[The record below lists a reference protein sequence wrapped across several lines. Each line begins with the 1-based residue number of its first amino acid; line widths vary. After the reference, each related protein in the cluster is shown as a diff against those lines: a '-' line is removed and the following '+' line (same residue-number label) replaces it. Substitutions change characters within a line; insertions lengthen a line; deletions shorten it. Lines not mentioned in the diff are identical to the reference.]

1 VGILADSYLFVFA
14 GFSGLATR
22 AGNVRPAPRHR
33 PGPAGPGSRQLRG
46 ERADQGRDPRDR
58 GGPRRRRETFRGGG
72 RALVFGNGGS
82 ASDAQ
87 HLASELAGRFD
98 RERPALPALA
108 LTANSSDLTAIGNDY
123 GFEHVFARLVQ
134 AHGRPGDVAIA
145 LSTSGRSRNVNAA
158 VSEARS
164 RGLRSI
170 ALVGK
175 GGGELA
181 SLVDVAVVVPSDSTA
196 RIQECHITLAH
207 VLCEL
212 VDAALFPETGAS

>member
-1 VGILADSYLFVFA
+1 MSDRRPDTAQDRLARVRASFEESARTQGETLETAA
-14 GFSGLATR
+14 GRVVDA
-22 AGNVRPAPRHR
+22 
-33 PGPAGPGSRQLRG
+33 
-46 ERADQGRDPRDR
+46 ADLLI
-58 GGPRRRRETFRGGG
+58 ETFRGGG

-158 VSEARS
+158 VSEARA

-170 ALVGK
+170 GLVGK

>member
-1 VGILADSYLFVFA
+1 MSERRSGRERERIGAVDAQARVRASFAESARIKQSLAESCAGAIARVAEIVTDAFA
-14 GFSGLATR
+14 
-22 AGNVRPAPRHR
+22 
-33 PGPAGPGSRQLRG
+33 
-46 ERADQGRDPRDR
+46 RDARV
-58 GGPRRRRETFRGGG
+58 
-72 RALVFGNGGS
+72 LVFGNGGS

-87 HLASELAGRFD
+87 HFAAELAGRFD

-134 AHGRPGDVAIA
+134 AHGRPGDLAIA

-158 VSEARS
+158 VTEARS

>member
-1 VGILADSYLFVFA
+1 MSDRRPDSPHDRLARV
-14 GFSGLATR
+14 R
-22 AGNVRPAPRHR
+22 ASFEESARVKGETLELEARHVVD
-33 PGPAGPGSRQLRG
+33 A
-46 ERADQGRDPRDR
+46 ADLLI
-58 GGPRRRRETFRGGG
+58 ETFGAGG
-72 RALVFGNGGS
+72 RVLVFGNGGS

-123 GFEHVFARLVQ
+123 GFEHLFARLVQ

-145 LSTSGRSRNVNAA
+145 LSTSGRSANVNVA
-158 VSEARS
+158 VAEARA

-170 ALVGK
+170 GLVGK

-196 RIQECHITLAH
+196 RIQECHITVTH

-212 VDAALFPETGAS
+212 VDAALFPETDEA